1 MNLKVRL
8 KNVTFWITFLPMC
21 VSFIYQVLSLFN
33 IVPKIS
39 ENDVINVITTIIT
52 FLGNIGVLI
61 DPTTKG
67 ITDSSQ
73 AMTYEVPKEG

>member
-67 ITDSSQ
+67 ITDSAQ
-73 AMTYEVPKEG
+73 AMTYETPKEG

>member
-39 ENDVINVITTIIT
+39 ENDIINVITTIIT

-73 AMTYEVPKEG
+73 AMTYETPKEG

>member
-21 VSFIYQVLSLFN
+21 VSFIYQVLSLFD

-39 ENDVINVITTIIT
+39 ENDIINVITTIIT

>member
-39 ENDVINVITTIIT
+39 ENDVIHVITTIIT

-67 ITDSSQ
+67 ITDSRQ
-73 AMTYEVPKEG
+73 AMTYETPQER

>member
-67 ITDSSQ
+67 ITDSRQ
-73 AMTYEVPKEG
+73 AMTYETPKEE

>member
-67 ITDSSQ
+67 ITDSRQ
-73 AMTYEVPKEG
+73 AMTYETPKER

>member
-21 VSFIYQVLSLFN
+21 ISFIYQVLSLFN

-67 ITDSSQ
+67 ITDSAQ
-73 AMTYEVPKEG
+73 AMTYEAPKEG

>member
-67 ITDSSQ
+67 IADSRQ
-73 AMTYEVPKEG
+73 AMTYETPKEG

>member
-67 ITDSSQ
+67 ITDSTQ
-73 AMTYEVPKEG
+73 AMTYETPKEG

>member
-1 MNLKVRL
+1 MNLEVRL

-67 ITDSSQ
+67 ITDSRQ
-73 AMTYEVPKEG
+73 AMTYETPKEG

>member
-67 ITDSSQ
+67 ITDSRQ
-73 AMTYEVPKEG
+73 AMTYETPKEG